1 MTRSF
6 LTSLAG
12 VGLLFVLVIITV
24 INTWQADRIERTNL
38 DLVDR
43 VDQMEKKL
51 ESGAFTSSNSSA
63 RRSGGIFGAPEP
75 AYFTQAMQDPSNI
88 LKRDPVDWLPAD
100 AKSGGTLYL
109 HQGSDPYGFNY
120 LTTSSN
126 PVTEIQHYVSPPLIV
141 RHKRSPTQWRPSVA
155 YSMTSP
161 DDGLTYIFKIREDLK
176 WHEPMVDFEG
186 GGFDWLKE
194 EKMVTAHD
202 VEFMMDMLMNP
213 NVTGAAPLRSYFG
226 DLVSYE
232 AVDDYT
238 FKIVFSRKIYAQ
250 RAVAIPSMYPVPEHL
265 YAYDEEGTRY
275 DDEILGQKF
284 QDHWYNPLGMGYG
297 PYKLMKLEPG
307 VAVTLE
313 RNPDWPI
320 EGAAF
325 DKMVY
330 LILKDQNQPPRKL
343 RTGELSMAYLQ
354 PGQYRTEVLEGG
366 PESPFNDG
374 TLTPGEYWEQTY
386 FYVGWNMRKPMF
398 QDKKVRQALSHAFNA
413 ELLLHDVFMDLGE
426 RCTGPMPSFLEFY
439 DKTVEPYA
447 FDLERARALLEEA
460 GWTDTN
466 DDGIRDRDIDGQ
478 QTEFEFSLVVYGNSD
493 EYRTLGNVFKED
505 LAKIG
510 VKMTVQPLE
519 FSSLLKEVHDREFDA
534 VTLAWVSSPDV
545 DFNQIWHSKQADE
558 PRSSNHVYFK
568 NAEADAIIEEMNT
581 AFDLQERKTLAHRFH
596 KLVAE
601 EAPYTFFYTR
611 KRPAYWQKDLKNV
624 SYLGYRPYRSHWG
637 WYWGQ
642 P

>member
-12 VGLLFVLVIITV
+12 VGLLLVLVVITV
-24 INTWQADRIERTNL
+24 LNTCQSDRIERTHL
-38 DLVDR
+38 DLVSR
-43 VDQMEKKL
+43 VDQLEKKL
-51 ESGAFTSSNSSA
+51 ESGAFTSSQGGSGPT
-63 RRSGGIFGAPEP
+63 GGIFGKPEP
-75 AYFTQAMQDPSNI
+75 AWYTAAMQDPANL
-88 LKRDPVDWLPAD
+88 LKRDRVDWLPPE
-100 AKSGGTLYL
+100 AKAGGTLYL

-126 PVTEIQHYVSPPLIV
+126 PVTEIQWYVSPPLIM
-141 RHKRSPTQWRPSVA
+141 RHKRNPTQWRPEVA
-155 YSMTSP
+155 YSMTTP
-161 DDGLTYIFKIREDLK
+161 DDGLTYIFKIREDLT
-176 WHEPMVDFEG
+176 WHDPMVDWDSG
-186 GGFDWLKE
+186 RFDWLKGD
-194 EKMVTAHD
+194 KKVTAHD
-202 VEFMMDMLMNP
+202 VVFMMDMLMNP
-213 NVTGAAPLRSYFG
+213 QVTGAAPLRSYFE
-226 DLVSYE
+226 DLDSYE
-232 AVDDYT
+232 AIDDYT
-238 FKIVFSRKIYAQ
+238 FKLKFKRKIYSQ
-250 RAVAIPSMYPVPEHL
+250 RATAIPSLYPVPEYL
-265 YAYDEEGTRY
+265 YAYDEDGNRY
-275 DDEILGQKF
+275 DKEIIGQKF
-284 QDHWYNPLGMGYG
+284 QDHWYNPMGAGYG
-297 PYKLMKLEPG
+297 PYKLTKLEPG
-307 VAVTLE
+307 IAVTLE
-313 RNPDWPI
+313 RNPDWPL

-325 DKMVY
+325 DKVVY

-413 ELLLHDVFMDLGE
+413 DLLLHDVFMDLGE
-426 RCTGPMPSFLEFY
+426 RCSGPMPTFLEFY
-439 DKTVEPYA
+439 DKGVPPVP
-447 FDLERARALLEEA
+447 FDLERARALLAEA
-460 GWTDTN
+460 GWADTN
-466 DDGIRDRDIDGQ
+466 GDGILDKEIDGQ
-478 QTEFEFSLVVYGNSD
+478 RTEFDFTLIVYGSSD

-510 VKMTVQPLE
+510 VKMTVNPLE
-519 FSSLLKEVHDREFDA
+519 FSSLLKEVQDREFDA

-545 DFNQIWHSKQADE
+545 DFNQIWHSSQADE
-558 PRSSNHVYFK
+558 PRSSNHVYFR

-581 AFDLQERKTLAHRFH
+581 AFDLDQRKELAHRFH
-596 KLVAE
+596 RLIAE
-601 EAPYTFFYTR
+601 EQPYTFFFTR
-611 KRPAYWQKDLKNV
+611 KRPAFWQKDLKNV

>member
-6 LTSLAG
+6 LTNLAG
-12 VGLLFVLVIITV
+12 VGLLLVLVVITLV
-24 INTWQADRIERTNL
+24 NTCQSDRIERTHL
-38 DLVDR
+38 DLVSR
-43 VDQMEKKL
+43 VDQLERKL
-51 ESGAFTSSNSSA
+51 ESGAFTSSGGASGPT
-63 RRSGGIFGAPEP
+63 GGIFGVSEP
-75 AYFTQAMQDPSNI
+75 AYVTAALQDPNNL
-88 LKRDPVDWLPAD
+88 LKRDPVRWLPPD
-100 AKSGGTLYL
+100 AERGGTLYL

-126 PVTEIQHYVSPPLIV
+126 PVTEIMAFVSPGLID
-141 RHKRSPTQWRPSVA
+141 RQKKNPTAWRPSVA

-161 DDGLTYIFKIREDLK
+161 DDGLTYIFKLREDIP
-176 WHEPMVDFEG
+176 WQDPSVDWDSG
-186 GGFDWLKE
+186 RFDWLRE

-202 VEFMMDMLMNP
+202 VVFMMDMLMNP
-213 NVTGAAPLRSYFG
+213 QVTGAAPLRSYFD

-232 AVDDYT
+232 ATDDYT
-238 FKIVFSRKIYAQ
+238 FVIKYKRRIYSQ
-250 RAVAIPSMYPVPEHL
+250 RSVGLPSLYPVPEHI
-265 YAYDEEGTRY
+265 YAYDEDGNRY
-275 DDEILGQKF
+275 DEEILGQKF
-284 QDHWYNPLGMGYG
+284 QDHWYNPMGMGYG
-297 PYKLMKLEPG
+297 PYRLTKLEPG
-307 VAVTLE
+307 IAVTLE
-313 RNPDWPI
+313 RNPKWPL
-320 EGAAF
+320 GGNAF
-325 DKMVY
+325 DKVVY

-398 QDKKVRQALSHAFNA
+398 QDKKVRKALSHAFNA

-439 DKTVEPYA
+439 DKSVQPYA
-447 FDLERARALLEEA
+447 YDLDRARALLAEA
-460 GWTDTN
+460 GWADTN
-466 DDGIRDRDIDGQ
+466 DDGILDKEIDGL
-478 QTEFEFSLVVYGNSD
+478 QTEFEFTLIVYGSSD

-510 VKMTVQPLE
+510 VKMTVSPLE
-519 FSSLLKEVHDREFDA
+519 FSSLLKEVQEREFDA

-545 DFNQIWHSKQADE
+545 DFNQIWHSSQADE

-568 NAEADAIIEEMNT
+568 NAEADAIIEEMNS
-581 AFDLQERKTLAHRFH
+581 AFDLDERRRLAHRFH
-596 KLVAE
+596 RLVAE
-601 EAPYTFFYTR
+601 EAPYTFFFTR
-611 KRPAYWQKDLKNV
+611 KRPAFWQKDLHNV
-624 SYLGYRPYRSHWG
+624 WYQGFRPYRSHMG